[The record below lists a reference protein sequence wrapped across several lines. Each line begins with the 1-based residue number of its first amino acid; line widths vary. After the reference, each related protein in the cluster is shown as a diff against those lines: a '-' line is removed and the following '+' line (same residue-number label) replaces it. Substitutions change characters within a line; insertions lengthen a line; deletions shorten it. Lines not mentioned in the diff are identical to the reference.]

1 MSMDNKT
8 LLTDIMHLR
17 DQAITFAS
25 QHETIEGLDE
35 EHRISA
41 ENLLHYLSVRKSD
54 LREYQ
59 LALIEQGIT
68 SLGLLEAHTVAT
80 LNSVINILQCLE
92 GQTPTPA
99 PDAPVP
105 ITESCSILEQR
116 TEALFGS
123 PPENREVYIMV
134 TMPAAAA
141 DDVSLIEGLLRAGMN
156 IMRINCAHDD
166 VDVWQKIIVNL
177 RIAEQNTGK
186 SCKTQLD
193 LAGPKLRT
201 GQIRFA
207 GKVFKIKPERDIYGR
222 VTKPGRLWLIPK
234 GFESI
239 DIDYLSMEVSGK
251 ALEKSRIGDEIL
263 LTDSRAA
270 KRKCKIIASHYY
282 GRLIETTQTIY
293 LQEES
298 TLNFVREGQAIGQC
312 HPVNLH
318 EMIKP
323 ILLHVGDELV
333 LTRSDLPGEAS
344 EYGAKGQQKQKAH
357 IHCTLEDA
365 FSVVEAGQ
373 EVWLDDG
380 KIGGVVKSNNGEE
393 IDVLITHTPP
403 GKAKLRAEKGINFPA
418 ADFNMPALTDKD
430 IADLEIM
437 VDKVDM
443 VALSFVR
450 TSDDVKQLQEHL
462 QRLGTVD
469 DTGIILKIEN
479 GKAFEN
485 LPAILLTAMQSP
497 KTGVM
502 IARGDLAVEVGFDRL
517 SEVQEEILWL
527 CEAAHM
533 PVIWATQILENLA
546 KKGAPS
552 RAEVTDAAMS
562 IRAECAMLNKGPN
575 IVETVELLH
584 GILQLMDGHY
594 HKRRLMLGPLKVCT
608 EYPVI

>member
-1 MSMDNKT
+1 MDNKT
-8 LLTDIMHLR
+8 LLTNIMQLR

-41 ENLLHYLSVRKSD
+41 ENLLHYLSVRNSD
-54 LREYQ
+54 LKEYQ
-59 LALIEQGIT
+59 LALIKQGIT
-68 SLGLLEAHTVAT
+68 SLGLLESHTLAT
-80 LNSVINILQCLE
+80 LNSVIRILQCLE
-92 GQTPTPA
+92 GQEPTPA
-99 PDAPVP
+99 PAAAVP
-105 ITESCSILEQR
+105 ITESCPILERR
-116 TEALFGS
+116 TEVLFGTS
-123 PPENREVYIMV
+123 PENRDVYIMV
-134 TMPAAAA
+134 TMPTTAA
-141 DDVSLIEGLLRAGMN
+141 DDVNLIEGLLQAGMN

-166 VDVWQKIIVNL
+166 EVVWQKMIANL
-177 RIAEQNTGK
+177 RTAEQNTGK
-186 SCKTQLD
+186 SCKIQLD

-201 GQIRFA
+201 GQIKFV
-207 GKVFKIKPERDIYGR
+207 GKVFKVKPERDIYGR

-234 GFESI
+234 GCEAI

-251 ALEKSRIGDEIL
+251 VLDETRTGDEIL
-263 LTDSRAA
+263 VTDSRGA
-270 KRKCKIIASHYY
+270 KRKFKIIASHYY
-282 GRLIETTQTIY
+282 GRLVETTQTIY
-293 LQEES
+293 LQEE
-298 TLNFVREGQAIGQC
+298 TILDVVQKGQSIGQC
-312 HPVNLH
+312 HPTNLH

-323 ILLHVGDELV
+323 ILLHVGDEMV
-333 LTRSDLPGEAS
+333 LTRSDLPGEGGEYDAS
-344 EYGAKGQQKQKAH
+344 GKQKQKAH

-365 FSVVEAGQ
+365 FTVVEPGQ

-380 KIGGVVKSNNGEE
+380 KIGGVVNSNNGEE
-393 IDVLITHTPP
+393 IEVVITHTPP

-418 ADFNMPALTDKD
+418 ANFNMPALTDKD
-430 IADLEIM
+430 FADLATM

-450 TSDDVKQLQEHL
+450 CSDDVKQLQNYL
-462 QRLGTVD
+462 QQLGAE

-497 KTGVM
+497 VSGVM
-502 IARGDLAVEVGFDRL
+502 IARGDLAVEVGFEQL

-575 IVETVELLH
+575 IVDTVELLD
-584 GILQLMDGHY
+584 GILQRMDGHY
-594 HKRRLMLGPLKVCT
+594 HKRRLMLGPLPVCK
-608 EYPVI
+608 EYPLV